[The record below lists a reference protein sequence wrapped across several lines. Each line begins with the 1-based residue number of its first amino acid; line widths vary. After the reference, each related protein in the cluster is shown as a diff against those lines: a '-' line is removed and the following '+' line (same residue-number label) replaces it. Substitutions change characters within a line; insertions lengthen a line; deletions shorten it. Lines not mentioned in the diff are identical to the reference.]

1 MHYYQHHIG
10 DFIKSTS
17 FLTNEEV
24 GIYMKLIWYYY
35 DTEGPIENNI
45 DQLSMRVSAREQR
58 DKVSWLLN
66 TFFVLNEE
74 GTHWINNRCEEGIAE
89 YYDFINSKKRAGKAS
104 AEKRAL
110 KNSSSNVEQ
119 ESNTCSTDVQPT
131 TNHYPLTTNHKP
143 KKEATDVA
151 VVFPD
156 WLPLETWD
164 AFIKM
169 RKRIKK
175 PPTDYAVKLLINK
188 LEKFKNDGQD
198 VQAILERSITSS
210 WQDLY
215 EITPIKQPVNRY
227 DAVLTTV
234 PGSKEKDPALV
245 KLDEDAKKAAAPS
258 LETLAR
264 LAALRQELK
273 NG

>member
-35 DTEGPIENNI
+35 DTEGPIENNVE
-45 DQLSMRVSAREQR
+45 QLSMRVSARDQQ
-58 DKVSWLLN
+58 DKVSWLLS
-66 TFFVLNEE
+66 TFFVLNEDA
-74 GTHWINNRCEEGIAE
+74 THWINNRCEEGIAE
-89 YYDFINSKKRAGKAS
+89 YYDFIDSKKRAGKAS
-104 AEKRAL
+104 AAKRL
-110 KNSSSNVEQ
+110 NNKTSTPDEQVLVDSS
-119 ESNTCSTDVQPT
+119 TYVQPT
-131 TNHYPLTTNHKP
+131 TNHYPLTTNHKT
-143 KKEATDVA
+143 KDDFVY
-151 VVFPD
+151 PD

-164 AFIKM
+164 AFLKM

-175 PPTDYAVKLLINK
+175 PPTDYAIKLLINK
-188 LEKFKNDGQD
+188 LDKYRLAGQD
-198 VQAILERSITSS
+198 IQAILERSITSG

-215 EITPIKQPVNRY
+215 EIAEVKKPINKY
-227 DAVLTTV
+227 DVALTTV
-234 PGSKEKDPALV
+234 PSSTVKDPALA
-245 KLDEDAKKAAAPS
+245 KLDEDAKIVAPPS